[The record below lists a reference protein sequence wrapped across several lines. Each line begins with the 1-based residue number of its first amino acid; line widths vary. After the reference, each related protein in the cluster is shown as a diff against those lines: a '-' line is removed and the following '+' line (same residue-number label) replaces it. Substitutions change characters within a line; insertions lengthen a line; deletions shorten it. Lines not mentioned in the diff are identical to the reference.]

1 MTRKR
6 GATTKQTL
14 SRYSREALTL
24 LGQLIRANRIK
35 NKLGVEELANR
46 VGISRDMLYRIE
58 RGDPRCNIGAVFEAA
73 VIVGVPLFTE
83 EPGRLSS
90 HVQEQADILKL
101 MPKAVRKTEV
111 VVKDDF

>member
-35 NKLGVEELANR
+35 KKLGVEELANR

-73 VIVGVPLFTE
+73 MIVGVPLFTE

-90 HVQEQADILKL
+90 YVQEQTDILKL
-101 MPKAVRKTEV
+101 MPKAVRKAEV